1 MWIRLVNLSIGLWL
15 MAAPAVL
22 SYGPPA
28 ADFHRVVG
36 PTAAAAAAVAMAQ
49 ATRSLRWVNLLLGAM
64 LVAGAWILDAELTA
78 RVNGVLSGLLM
89 AVFAV
94 PPGEFKHQLGGG
106 WKALKQSKT
115 D

>member
-1 MWIRLVNLSIGLWL
+1 MWIRLVNVSIGLWL

-28 ADFHRVVG
+28 ADLHRTIG

-49 ATRSLRWVNLLLGAM
+49 ATRSVRWVNLLLAAV
-64 LVAGAWILDAELTA
+64 LVAGAWILDVETAA

-89 AVFAV
+89 AVFTI
-94 PPGEFKHQLGGG
+94 PPGKFKHHVGGG
-106 WKALKQSKT
+106 WKALARSKP

>member
-28 ADFHRVVG
+28 ADFHRIVG
-36 PTAAAAAAVAMAQ
+36 PTAAAVAAVAMAQ
-49 ATRSLRWVNLLLGAM
+49 ATRSVRWINLLLGAV
-64 LVAGAWILDAELTA
+64 LVVGAWILDVEITA
-78 RVNGVLSGLLM
+78 QVNGVISGLLM
-89 AVFAV
+89 AVFTI
-94 PPGEFKHQLGGG
+94 PPGKFKHRLGGG
-106 WKALKQSKT
+106 WKALTRSKP